1 MPSLPWMDSW
11 PSHDAGGGF
20 FFDFG
25 AILTEPRRS
34 AQANVIGFPGG
45 HFSFGAGRNFDRF
58 KLRDQPMILSA
69 ELR

>member
-1 MPSLPWMDSW
+1 MTWVVSLPNLSR
-11 PSHDAGGGF
+11 F
-20 FFDFG
+20 
-25 AILTEPRRS
+25 ERPRCS

>member
-1 MPSLPWMDSW
+1 M
-11 PSHDAGGGF
+11 GGF
-20 FFDFG
+20 FVEFE
-25 AILTEPRRS
+25 AILTEPQCP

-45 HFSFGAGRNFDRF
+45 QFSFGAGRNFDRS

>member
-1 MPSLPWMDSW
+1 MSSLPWMDWWS
-11 PSHDAGGGF
+11 SHDDVGGL
-20 FFDFG
+20 FFDFE
-25 AILTEPRRS
+25 AVRTASMLR

>member
-1 MPSLPWMDSW
+1 MDSW
-11 PSHDAGGGF
+11 PSHDDVGGF
-20 FFDFG
+20 FSEFE
-25 AILTEPRRS
+25 AVSRPQCS

>member
-1 MPSLPWMDSW
+1 MSMLLLALPMAS
-11 PSHDAGGGF
+11 GF
-20 FFDFG
+20 G
-25 AILTEPRRS
+25 KPA
-34 AQANVIGFPGG
+34 ANVIGFPGG

>member
-1 MPSLPWMDSW
+1 MDSW

-20 FFDFG
+20 FFDFE
-25 AILTEPRRS
+25 AILTEPRCS

>member
-1 MPSLPWMDSW
+1 MPSLPWMDSCL
-11 PSHDAGGGF
+11 SHDAVGGL
-20 FFDFG
+20 FFDFE
-25 AILTEPRRS
+25 AVRTEQRCS

>member
-1 MPSLPWMDSW
+1 V
-11 PSHDAGGGF
+11 AGF
-20 FFDFG
+20 SFNFEVIRT
-25 AILTEPRRS
+25 ASRCS

>member
-1 MPSLPWMDSW
+1 MF
-11 PSHDAGGGF
+11 SHDGVGGF
-20 FFDFG
+20 FFEFE
-25 AILTEPRRS
+25 AVCS

>member
-1 MPSLPWMDSW
+1 MTWVVSFSILW
-11 PSHDAGGGF
+11 PF
-20 FFDFG
+20 V
-25 AILTEPRRS
+25 TVQCS